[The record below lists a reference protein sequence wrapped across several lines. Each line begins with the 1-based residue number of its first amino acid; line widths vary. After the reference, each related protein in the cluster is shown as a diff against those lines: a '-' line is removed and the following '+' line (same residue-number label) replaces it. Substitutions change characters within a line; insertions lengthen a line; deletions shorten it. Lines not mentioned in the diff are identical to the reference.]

1 MEFLLSLQ
9 RFSINIIS
17 KFNLFKNKKLF
28 SKISFLVYIFEN
40 ILKQIFRKLISIQ
53 IIFKILTIFKKSFL
67 NFLKFLKR
75 KVFQILL
82 KKY

>member
-40 ILKQIFRKLISIQ
+40 ILKQIFRKLISIRL
-53 IIFKILTIFKKSFL
+53 IFKILIIF
-67 NFLKFLKR
+67 
-75 KVFQILL
+75 
-82 KKY
+82 